1 MAFARVCGHLF
12 VCSAR
17 AHLIFVSVTPRFAVR
32 KSLSDQ
38 SSSESAARW
47 RTEEVGCHAW
57 IFSSAPGRRLPAW
70 DLRNMRNH
78 TDGPKEK
85 SGSGTFWNSAFVD
98 LRQKPFQC
106 SSAVPLTGLKWLD
119 LLWRSTVDSSGRSR
133 SSSDGMSRISRRAR
147 WRG

>member
-1 MAFARVCGHLF
+1 M
-12 VCSAR
+12 
-17 AHLIFVSVTPRFAVR
+17 IFVSVTPRFAVR

-106 SSAVPLTGLKWLD
+106 SSAELPILEAKLEVYSSGTS
-119 LLWRSTVDSSGRSR
+119 RSTQLE
-133 SSSDGMSRISRRAR
+133 
-147 WRG
+147 WP